1 MRTVEWFARTKSEI
15 YTAFREMK
23 TKTSLGVRFGFR
35 ALTRTL
41 VHGKGLGFDVAFRYR
56 EEGDAALPIFA
67 CTSQV
72 STFERKKVLTALEF
86 SGSRAVFNSCK
97 EARQKGGE
105 KILRWDIKWAD
116 KIGTN
121 FKLSRWPQVASSQ
134 HLKT

>member
-1 MRTVEWFARTKSEI
+1 M
-15 YTAFREMK
+15 
-23 TKTSLGVRFGFR
+23 RFGFR
-35 ALTRTL
+35 AATRTL
-41 VHGKGLGFDVAFRYR
+41 VYGKGLAFDVASATG
-56 EEGDAALPIFA
+56 EKGHPALPIYVWI
-67 CTSQV
+67 SQS
-72 STFERKKVLTALEF
+72 STFELKKVLTALEF

-105 KILRWDIKWAD
+105 KILRWDIKRAD